1 MGFSVKPGS
10 SPPLESPR
18 PKGFLDGL
26 RPKGGPLDRKRLK
39 NLKVHLLIFLAV
51 VGPGIITANVD
62 NDAGGILTYSQAG
75 ATYGY
80 SLLWT
85 LISITIALFVVQEMV
100 ARMGVVTGKGL
111 ADLIREEYG
120 FRTTFILMLFLLA
133 ADLGN
138 TISEFAGLASGM
150 GVLGVTRYIAVPLGA
165 IIVWALVVRGS
176 YRQVEKIFLIA
187 CLFYVAYPLSCFLAH
202 PNWSR
207 AVQRTFVPSF
217 YFSSGY
223 LFMILGLV
231 GTTIAPWMQFYL
243 QSAVVE
249 KGIKAQNYVQS
260 RWDVIIGCVITDVVA
275 FFIIGA
281 CAATIYVTGHR
292 NIQDAGDA
300 AIALRPLAGRA
311 ASALFAFGLCNAS
324 LFSASI
330 LPLATAYYVCEG
342 LGLES
347 GINKRPR
354 EAPAFYA
361 LYTGLILFGALAVI
375 VLSEQKQVP
384 VILLS
389 QVINGILLPFVLIF
403 MLRLVNRKDLMGDYT
418 NSHLFN
424 VIAWI
429 TCVVMIGLTLVLIV
443 SSFLPAHLTTG

>member
-1 MGFSVKPGS
+1 M
-10 SPPLESPR
+10 
-18 PKGFLDGL
+18 
-26 RPKGGPLDRKRLK
+26 DRKRLR
-39 NLKVHLLIFLAV
+39 NFRRNLLIFLAV

-75 ATYGY
+75 ASFGY
-80 SLLWT
+80 TLLWT
-85 LISITIALFVVQEMV
+85 LIPITIALIVVQEMV
-100 ARMGVVTGKGL
+100 ARMGVVSGKGL

-120 FRTTFILMLFLLA
+120 FRTTFFLMLLLLT

-150 GVLGVTRYIAVPLGA
+150 EVLGASRYLVVPLGA
-165 IIVWALVVRGS
+165 LIVWLLVVKGT
-176 YRQVEKIFLIA
+176 YRMVEKVFLVA
-187 CLFYVAYPLSCFLAH
+187 CLFYVAYPISCFLAH
-202 PNWSR
+202 PRWTVALHNT
-207 AVQRTFVPSF
+207 VVPNF
-217 YFSSGY
+217 HFSSAY
-223 LFMILGLV
+223 LYMTIGLV

-249 KGIKAQNYVQS
+249 KGIEVKNYKHSQ
-260 RWDVIIGCVITDVVA
+260 WDVIVGCFMTDIVA
-275 FFIIGA
+275 FFIIAA
-281 CAATIYVTGHR
+281 CAATIYVSSHHDIT
-292 NIQDAGDA
+292 DAGQA
-300 AIALRPLAGRA
+300 ALALRPLAGRA
-311 ASALFAFGLCNAS
+311 AEALFAFGLCNAS

-347 GINKRPR
+347 GIDKKPR

-361 LYTGLILFGALAVI
+361 LYTGLIVFGALTVM

-403 MLRLVNRKDLMGDYT
+403 MLRLVNRKDLMGEYR
-418 NSHLFN
+418 NSRLFN
-424 VIAWI
+424 VIAWT
-429 TCVVMIGLTLVLIV
+429 TCVVMIVLTLFLVV
-443 SSFLPAHLTTG
+443 SPLLPKGLSV